1 MSSREGGRTIKLEVR
16 GRGRGLSETRYMLM
30 YIDDWMKSVGDT
42 DISLVFMSPTLDD
55 WMKSVGDIITKLM
68 SVCDDIKM
76 TDELKIYRDMY
87 LLPNNENINMIN
99 NGDEIIVYRN
109 RKATEIENVDYGAD
123 VHDLE
128 EEEIVALMRNVS

>member
-1 MSSREGGRTIKLEVR
+1 MDSREEGRTIKLEVR
-16 GRGRGLSETRYMLM
+16 GLFETRYMLM
-30 YIDDWMKSVGDT
+30 YIDDWMKSVGD
-42 DISLVFMSPTLDD
+42 IR
-55 WMKSVGDIITKLM
+55 TKLM
-68 SVCDDIKM
+68 SVCDGCDDIKM